1 MDGLE
6 NIVTVRR
13 EASIFIDDNI
23 HDEDDGHQM
32 STRANIT

>member
-1 MDGLE
+1 MNELE

-13 EASIFIDDNI
+13 EASIFINDSI

-32 STRANIT
+32 STHANTT